1 MSLALAL
8 AAVLVT
14 TSSSNPP
21 PPCKV
26 GFIAPTPECGST
38 LIVTSGQTLTFQVCA
53 SDPTCGSPVFLE
65 GGLLEI
71 PGAVANPPLPT
82 SGNPVCTTITWTPG
96 LDNVGTH
103 SIVFHATSGCCP
115 SEAFC
120 NFTVEVQG
128 NPKGCTLTP
137 GYWKNHP
144 CNWPAPFDPGTPD
157 STDANH
163 NGIPDNLE
171 GQCAQGGNSPWKQ
184 CPCDP
189 TDTINLGARAYDQC
203 ELLCV
208 LDSRS
213 TGNAIRILAIQLIA
227 AKLNKA
233 EGSSTN
239 VPVSDPANPANPYNG
254 LTVDQLIT
262 EADNLIG
269 NSDVKTDKRK
279 TSCSGGGADPI
290 GCAMVQVA
298 ALLDLYNNGLA
309 GVPHCN

>member
-14 TSSSNPP
+14 TSTTNTP

-26 GFIAPTPECGST
+26 GFFAPTPECGST
-38 LIVTSGQTLTFQVCA
+38 LVVTSGQTLTFTVCA
-53 SDPTCGSPVFLE
+53 HDLTCGAPVFLE

-71 PGAVANPPLPT
+71 PGAVANPPLPA
-82 SGNPVCTTITWTPG
+82 SGNPICTTITWTPTV
-96 LDNVGTH
+96 DNVGTH

-115 SEAFC
+115 DEVFC

-128 NPKGCTLTP
+128 SPAGCTLTP

-157 STDANH
+157 PTDANH
-163 NGIPDNLE
+163 NGVPDNLE

-189 TDTINLGARAYDQC
+189 TNTMTLGNLAYDQC
-203 ELLCV
+203 ELLCI

-213 TGNAIRILAIQLIA
+213 TGNADRILAFQLIA
-227 AKLNKA
+227 TKLNKA
-233 EGSSTN
+233 EGATTTL
-239 VPVSDPANPANPYNG
+239 PVIIAGNPYSG
-254 LTVDQLIT
+254 MTVDQLIAQ
-262 EADNLIG
+262 ADILIG
-269 NSDVKTDKRK
+269 NDDLKTVKRK
-279 TSCSGGGADPI
+279 TACTGHGADPI

-298 ALLDLYNNGLA
+298 ALLDAYNNGLG